1 MYQEKIM
8 TKHQTFNS
16 EDQLGKLQEEKLN
29 EDSQAITK
37 IVWYHFFRKT
47 VLDPGAH
54 RPELHS

>member
-16 EDQLGKLQEEKLN
+16 EAQLGKLQEEKLN

-37 IVWYHFFRKT
+37 IVWCHLFRKT
-47 VLDPGAH
+47 VFDLGAH